1 MKKILF
7 LLLLPLFAI
16 SQNTIGLPDIINY
29 SKLSYNAGLQNWDVK
44 QDKNGIVY
52 FANNEGLLSFDG
64 KNWKLYPLPNKTI
77 VRSVS
82 IGSDHKIYV
91 GGQDELGYFAPNAN
105 GNLVYYSLTA
115 LIPAKHRSFEDVW
128 DIVSSGSALFFRSPN
143 KIFQYFG
150 GAITVFKAPSEWAY
164 LTSCNGKL
172 YAHDYQT
179 GLMAF
184 ENDNWQPVVTNYSFS
199 KTDPITGMIPSGS
212 GAIITTLKSGIFYFN
227 NNIITPI
234 KSGAANFLQNER
246 IYSAIA
252 INKEWTALAT
262 SNSGVYIINNRAE
275 IIQKFSS
282 TEGLQS
288 NNILSIFLDNK
299 QNLWLGLNNGLDFI
313 AYNSAIKHISPKLL
327 DESGYTAMIQNQQ
340 LYIGTSNGLYTV
352 ALQPLH
358 DLSFS
363 KGDFAL
369 VQNTS
374 GQTWGLSLINNKLL
388 LGHHEGAFYVNNNT
402 ATSFSSKPGFWN
414 FTPLGNMSPASIVVG
429 GTYRGLTIFD
439 AKANELFQSLDI
451 PNFIESSRYVTID
464 GEENIWVSHPY
475 HGVYKIEK
483 NSDGQYTTKQYQ
495 KKEGLPA
502 LLNNHIYKIKNRIV
516 VGTENGV
523 YEYNSE
529 KDRFEVASSYT
540 SLIGNQSI
548 RYLKEDKE
556 GNIWFIHEKVLGVI
570 DYTGNQPQVIYI
582 PELNGKML
590 SGFEYI
596 YAIDGSNIFLG
607 GEKGF
612 YHINYEKYKK
622 LAPALN
628 VQIRSVHIIDN
639 LDSTLFGGYFK
650 NVNENQLQEPNRIPQ
665 VAYRFKTMHFDF
677 TSVAFGFQ
685 NNLEYS
691 YRLKGFEN
699 NWSGWTKRTEKE
711 YTNLVPGSYTFEV
724 KVRNNLG
731 NESAVSSYQFKINA
745 PWYRTLFAYLLYF
758 IAIGFGVYKL
768 HIYQRKKF
776 KAQQQKY
783 EQEQQRLRYIHE
795 LEINKSETDI
805 VTLQNEKLEV
815 EIEYK
820 NSELASSAMHIVKKG
835 ELLTKVKSELGSII
849 KKIDNE
855 YAITELKKMVKALNE
870 DENLDQEWEY
880 FTKHFDK
887 VHSDFIVKLKEK
899 HSNISNNELKLC
911 AYLRMNLST
920 KEIAQ
925 LMNISVRG
933 VEISRYRLRKKLNLA
948 TDTNLFDYLITI
960 G

>member
-1 MKKILF
+1 MCH
-7 LLLLPLFAI
+7 
-16 SQNTIGLPDIINY
+16 Q
-29 SKLSYNAGLQNWDVK
+29 
-44 QDKNGIVY
+44 
-52 FANNEGLLSFDG
+52 
-64 KNWKLYPLPNKTI
+64 
-77 VRSVS
+77 
-82 IGSDHKIYV
+82 
-91 GGQDELGYFAPNAN
+91 
-105 GNLVYYSLTA
+105 
-115 LIPAKHRSFEDVW
+115 
-128 DIVSSGSALFFRSPN
+128 
-143 KIFQYFG
+143 
-150 GAITVFKAPSEWAY
+150 
-164 LTSCNGKL
+164 
-172 YAHDYQT
+172 
-179 GLMAF
+179 
-184 ENDNWQPVVTNYSFS
+184 
-199 KTDPITGMIPSGS
+199 
-212 GAIITTLKSGIFYFN
+212 
-227 NNIITPI
+227 
-234 KSGAANFLQNER
+234 
-246 IYSAIA
+246 
-252 INKEWTALAT
+252 
-262 SNSGVYIINNRAE
+262 
-275 IIQKFSS
+275 
-282 TEGLQS
+282 
-288 NNILSIFLDNK
+288 
-299 QNLWLGLNNGLDFI
+299 
-313 AYNSAIKHISPKLL
+313 
-327 DESGYTAMIQNQQ
+327 
-340 LYIGTSNGLYTV
+340 
-352 ALQPLH
+352 
-358 DLSFS
+358 
-363 KGDFAL
+363 
-369 VQNTS
+369 
-374 GQTWGLSLINNKLL
+374 
-388 LGHHEGAFYVNNNT
+388 
-402 ATSFSSKPGFWN
+402 
-414 FTPLGNMSPASIVVG
+414 
-429 GTYRGLTIFD
+429 
-439 AKANELFQSLDI
+439 
-451 PNFIESSRYVTID
+451 
-464 GEENIWVSHPY
+464 
-475 HGVYKIEK
+475 
-483 NSDGQYTTKQYQ
+483 QYQ

-523 YEYNSE
+523 YEYNIE
-529 KDRFEVASSYT
+529 KDKFETASSYT

-582 PELNGKML
+582 PELNAKML

-650 NVNENQLQEPNRIPQ
+650 NVNENQVQDATNIPQ
-665 VAYRFKTMHFDF
+665 VAYRFKTMHFDY
-677 TSVAFGFQ
+677 TSVAFGYQ

-699 NWSGWTKRTEKE
+699 NWSAWTKRTEKE

-731 NESAVSSYQFKINA
+731 NESAVSSYQFKIDA

-795 LEINKSETDI
+795 LEINKSESDL
-805 VTLQNEKLEV
+805 VTLQNEKLGV

-933 VEISRYRLRKKLNLA
+933 VEISRYRLRKKINLA
-948 TDTNLFDYLITI
+948 TDVNLFDYLISI

>member
-1 MKKILF
+1 
-7 LLLLPLFAI
+7 
-16 SQNTIGLPDIINY
+16 
-29 SKLSYNAGLQNWDVK
+29 
-44 QDKNGIVY
+44 
-52 FANNEGLLSFDG
+52 
-64 KNWKLYPLPNKTI
+64 
-77 VRSVS
+77 
-82 IGSDHKIYV
+82 
-91 GGQDELGYFAPNAN
+91 
-105 GNLVYYSLTA
+105 
-115 LIPAKHRSFEDVW
+115 
-128 DIVSSGSALFFRSPN
+128 
-143 KIFQYFG
+143 
-150 GAITVFKAPSEWAY
+150 
-164 LTSCNGKL
+164 
-172 YAHDYQT
+172 
-179 GLMAF
+179 
-184 ENDNWQPVVTNYSFS
+184 
-199 KTDPITGMIPSGS
+199 
-212 GAIITTLKSGIFYFN
+212 
-227 NNIITPI
+227 
-234 KSGAANFLQNER
+234 
-246 IYSAIA
+246 
-252 INKEWTALAT
+252 
-262 SNSGVYIINNRAE
+262 
-275 IIQKFSS
+275 
-282 TEGLQS
+282 
-288 NNILSIFLDNK
+288 
-299 QNLWLGLNNGLDFI
+299 
-313 AYNSAIKHISPKLL
+313 
-327 DESGYTAMIQNQQ
+327 MIQNQQ

-363 KGDFAL
+363 KGDFSL

-374 GQTWGLSLINNKLL
+374 GQSWGLSLINNKLL
-388 LGHHEGAFYVNNNT
+388 LGHHEGAFYVNKNT
-402 ATSFSSKPGFWN
+402 ATSFSTKPGFWN

-439 AKANELFQSLDI
+439 AKANELFQTLDI

-464 GEENIWVSHPY
+464 AEENIWVSHPY

-483 NSDGQYTTKQYQ
+483 NIDEQYTTKQYQ

-529 KDRFEVASSYT
+529 KERFEVASSYT

-582 PELNGKML
+582 PELNAKML

-650 NVNENQLQEPNRIPQ
+650 NVNENQMQEASNIPQ

-699 NWSGWTKRTEKE
+699 NWSAWTKRTEKE

-855 YAITELKKMVKALNE
+855 YAITELKKMVKALND

-948 TDTNLFDYLITI
+948 TDTNLFDYLISI

>member
-1 MKKILF
+1 M
-7 LLLLPLFAI
+7 
-16 SQNTIGLPDIINY
+16 
-29 SKLSYNAGLQNWDVK
+29 
-44 QDKNGIVY
+44 
-52 FANNEGLLSFDG
+52 
-64 KNWKLYPLPNKTI
+64 
-77 VRSVS
+77 
-82 IGSDHKIYV
+82 
-91 GGQDELGYFAPNAN
+91 
-105 GNLVYYSLTA
+105 
-115 LIPAKHRSFEDVW
+115 
-128 DIVSSGSALFFRSPN
+128 
-143 KIFQYFG
+143 
-150 GAITVFKAPSEWAY
+150 
-164 LTSCNGKL
+164 
-172 YAHDYQT
+172 
-179 GLMAF
+179 
-184 ENDNWQPVVTNYSFS
+184 
-199 KTDPITGMIPSGS
+199 
-212 GAIITTLKSGIFYFN
+212 
-227 NNIITPI
+227 
-234 KSGAANFLQNER
+234 
-246 IYSAIA
+246 
-252 INKEWTALAT
+252 
-262 SNSGVYIINNRAE
+262 
-275 IIQKFSS
+275 
-282 TEGLQS
+282 
-288 NNILSIFLDNK
+288 
-299 QNLWLGLNNGLDFI
+299 
-313 AYNSAIKHISPKLL
+313 
-327 DESGYTAMIQNQQ
+327 
-340 LYIGTSNGLYTV
+340 
-352 ALQPLH
+352 
-358 DLSFS
+358 
-363 KGDFAL
+363 

-374 GQTWGLSLINNKLL
+374 GQSWGLSLINNKLL
-388 LGHHEGAFYVNNNT
+388 LGHHEGAFYVNNNS

-439 AKANELFQSLDI
+439 AKANQLFQTLDI

-570 DYTGNQPQVIYI
+570 DYTSNQPQVIYI
-582 PELNGKML
+582 PELNAKML

-650 NVNENQLQEPNRIPQ
+650 NVNENQEQEPNNIPQ

>member
-1 MKKILF
+1 M
-7 LLLLPLFAI
+7 
-16 SQNTIGLPDIINY
+16 
-29 SKLSYNAGLQNWDVK
+29 
-44 QDKNGIVY
+44 
-52 FANNEGLLSFDG
+52 DG
-64 KNWKLYPLPNKTI
+64 N
-77 VRSVS
+77 
-82 IGSDHKIYV
+82 
-91 GGQDELGYFAPNAN
+91 
-105 GNLVYYSLTA
+105 
-115 LIPAKHRSFEDVW
+115 
-128 DIVSSGSALFFRSPN
+128 
-143 KIFQYFG
+143 
-150 GAITVFKAPSEWAY
+150 
-164 LTSCNGKL
+164 
-172 YAHDYQT
+172 
-179 GLMAF
+179 
-184 ENDNWQPVVTNYSFS
+184 
-199 KTDPITGMIPSGS
+199 
-212 GAIITTLKSGIFYFN
+212 
-227 NNIITPI
+227 
-234 KSGAANFLQNER
+234 
-246 IYSAIA
+246 
-252 INKEWTALAT
+252 
-262 SNSGVYIINNRAE
+262 
-275 IIQKFSS
+275 
-282 TEGLQS
+282 
-288 NNILSIFLDNK
+288 
-299 QNLWLGLNNGLDFI
+299 
-313 AYNSAIKHISPKLL
+313 
-327 DESGYTAMIQNQQ
+327 
-340 LYIGTSNGLYTV
+340 
-352 ALQPLH
+352 
-358 DLSFS
+358 
-363 KGDFAL
+363 
-369 VQNTS
+369 
-374 GQTWGLSLINNKLL
+374 
-388 LGHHEGAFYVNNNT
+388 
-402 ATSFSSKPGFWN
+402 
-414 FTPLGNMSPASIVVG
+414 
-429 GTYRGLTIFD
+429 
-439 AKANELFQSLDI
+439 
-451 PNFIESSRYVTID
+451 
-464 GEENIWVSHPY
+464 
-475 HGVYKIEK
+475 
-483 NSDGQYTTKQYQ
+483 YTTKQYQ

-523 YEYNSE
+523 YEYNTE
-529 KDRFEVASSYT
+529 KDKFETASSYT

-582 PELNGKML
+582 PELNAKML

-650 NVNENQLQEPNRIPQ
+650 NVNENQVQDASNKPQ

-699 NWSGWTKRTEKE
+699 NWSAWTKRTEKE

-731 NESAVSSYQFKINA
+731 NESAVSSYQFTIDA
-745 PWYRTLFAYLLYF
+745 PWYRTLLAYLLYF

-768 HIYQRKKF
+768 HIYQRTKF

-795 LEINKSETDI
+795 LEINKSESDL
-805 VTLQNEKLEV
+805 VTLQNEKLGV

-948 TDTNLFDYLITI
+948 TDTNLFDYLISI

>member
-1 MKKILF
+1 
-7 LLLLPLFAI
+7 
-16 SQNTIGLPDIINY
+16 
-29 SKLSYNAGLQNWDVK
+29 
-44 QDKNGIVY
+44 
-52 FANNEGLLSFDG
+52 
-64 KNWKLYPLPNKTI
+64 
-77 VRSVS
+77 
-82 IGSDHKIYV
+82 
-91 GGQDELGYFAPNAN
+91 
-105 GNLVYYSLTA
+105 
-115 LIPAKHRSFEDVW
+115 
-128 DIVSSGSALFFRSPN
+128 
-143 KIFQYFG
+143 
-150 GAITVFKAPSEWAY
+150 
-164 LTSCNGKL
+164 
-172 YAHDYQT
+172 
-179 GLMAF
+179 
-184 ENDNWQPVVTNYSFS
+184 
-199 KTDPITGMIPSGS
+199 
-212 GAIITTLKSGIFYFN
+212 
-227 NNIITPI
+227 
-234 KSGAANFLQNER
+234 
-246 IYSAIA
+246 
-252 INKEWTALAT
+252 
-262 SNSGVYIINNRAE
+262 
-275 IIQKFSS
+275 
-282 TEGLQS
+282 
-288 NNILSIFLDNK
+288 
-299 QNLWLGLNNGLDFI
+299 
-313 AYNSAIKHISPKLL
+313 
-327 DESGYTAMIQNQQ
+327 
-340 LYIGTSNGLYTV
+340 
-352 ALQPLH
+352 
-358 DLSFS
+358 
-363 KGDFAL
+363 
-369 VQNTS
+369 
-374 GQTWGLSLINNKLL
+374 
-388 LGHHEGAFYVNNNT
+388 
-402 ATSFSSKPGFWN
+402 
-414 FTPLGNMSPASIVVG
+414 MSPASIVVG

-439 AKANELFQSLDI
+439 AKANELFQTLDI

-464 GEENIWVSHPY
+464 AEENIWVSHPY

-483 NSDGQYTTKQYQ
+483 NIDEQYTTKQYQ

-529 KDRFEVASSYT
+529 KERFEVASSYT

-582 PELNGKML
+582 PELNAKML

-650 NVNENQLQEPNRIPQ
+650 NVNENQMQEASNIPQ

-699 NWSGWTKRTEKE
+699 NWSAWTKRTEKE

-948 TDTNLFDYLITI
+948 TDVNLFDYLISI

>member
-1 MKKILF
+1 
-7 LLLLPLFAI
+7 
-16 SQNTIGLPDIINY
+16 
-29 SKLSYNAGLQNWDVK
+29 
-44 QDKNGIVY
+44 
-52 FANNEGLLSFDG
+52 
-64 KNWKLYPLPNKTI
+64 
-77 VRSVS
+77 
-82 IGSDHKIYV
+82 
-91 GGQDELGYFAPNAN
+91 
-105 GNLVYYSLTA
+105 
-115 LIPAKHRSFEDVW
+115 
-128 DIVSSGSALFFRSPN
+128 
-143 KIFQYFG
+143 
-150 GAITVFKAPSEWAY
+150 
-164 LTSCNGKL
+164 
-172 YAHDYQT
+172 
-179 GLMAF
+179 
-184 ENDNWQPVVTNYSFS
+184 
-199 KTDPITGMIPSGS
+199 
-212 GAIITTLKSGIFYFN
+212 
-227 NNIITPI
+227 
-234 KSGAANFLQNER
+234 
-246 IYSAIA
+246 
-252 INKEWTALAT
+252 
-262 SNSGVYIINNRAE
+262 
-275 IIQKFSS
+275 
-282 TEGLQS
+282 
-288 NNILSIFLDNK
+288 
-299 QNLWLGLNNGLDFI
+299 
-313 AYNSAIKHISPKLL
+313 
-327 DESGYTAMIQNQQ
+327 
-340 LYIGTSNGLYTV
+340 
-352 ALQPLH
+352 
-358 DLSFS
+358 
-363 KGDFAL
+363 

-374 GQTWGLSLINNKLL
+374 GQSWGLSLINNKLL
-388 LGHHEGAFYVNNNT
+388 LGHHEGAFYVNKNT
-402 ATSFSSKPGFWN
+402 ATSFSTKPGFWN

-439 AKANELFQSLDI
+439 AKANELFQTLDI

-464 GEENIWVSHPY
+464 AEENIWVSHPY

-483 NSDGQYTTKQYQ
+483 NIDEQYTTKQYQ

-529 KDRFEVASSYT
+529 KERFEVASSYT

-582 PELNGKML
+582 PELNAKML

-650 NVNENQLQEPNRIPQ
+650 NVNENQMQEASNIPQ

-699 NWSGWTKRTEKE
+699 NWSAWTKRTEKE

-855 YAITELKKMVKALNE
+855 YAITELKKMVKALND

-948 TDTNLFDYLITI
+948 TDVNLFDYLISI

>member
-1 MKKILF
+1 
-7 LLLLPLFAI
+7 
-16 SQNTIGLPDIINY
+16 
-29 SKLSYNAGLQNWDVK
+29 
-44 QDKNGIVY
+44 
-52 FANNEGLLSFDG
+52 
-64 KNWKLYPLPNKTI
+64 
-77 VRSVS
+77 
-82 IGSDHKIYV
+82 
-91 GGQDELGYFAPNAN
+91 
-105 GNLVYYSLTA
+105 
-115 LIPAKHRSFEDVW
+115 
-128 DIVSSGSALFFRSPN
+128 
-143 KIFQYFG
+143 
-150 GAITVFKAPSEWAY
+150 
-164 LTSCNGKL
+164 
-172 YAHDYQT
+172 
-179 GLMAF
+179 
-184 ENDNWQPVVTNYSFS
+184 
-199 KTDPITGMIPSGS
+199 
-212 GAIITTLKSGIFYFN
+212 
-227 NNIITPI
+227 
-234 KSGAANFLQNER
+234 
-246 IYSAIA
+246 
-252 INKEWTALAT
+252 
-262 SNSGVYIINNRAE
+262 
-275 IIQKFSS
+275 
-282 TEGLQS
+282 
-288 NNILSIFLDNK
+288 
-299 QNLWLGLNNGLDFI
+299 
-313 AYNSAIKHISPKLL
+313 
-327 DESGYTAMIQNQQ
+327 MIQNQQ

-352 ALQPLH
+352 GLQPLK

-363 KGDFAL
+363 KGDFSL

-402 ATSFSSKPGFWN
+402 ATSFSNKPGFWN

-439 AKANELFQSLDI
+439 AKANQLFQTLDI

-464 GEENIWVSHPY
+464 AEENIWVSHPY

-483 NSDGQYTTKQYQ
+483 NMDGNYTTKQYQ

-523 YEYNSE
+523 YEYNTE
-529 KDRFEVASSYT
+529 KDKFETASSYT

-582 PELNGKML
+582 PELNAKML

-650 NVNENQLQEPNRIPQ
+650 NVNENQVQDASNKPQ

-699 NWSGWTKRTEKE
+699 NWSAWTKRTEKE

-731 NESAVSSYQFKINA
+731 NESAVSSYQFTIDA
-745 PWYRTLFAYLLYF
+745 PWYRTMLAYLLYF

-768 HIYQRKKF
+768 HIYQRTKF

-795 LEINKSETDI
+795 LEINKSESDL
-805 VTLQNEKLEV
+805 VTLQNEKLGV

-948 TDTNLFDYLITI
+948 TDTNLFDYLISI

>member
-7 LLLLPLFAI
+7 LLLIPVLVS

-52 FANNEGLLSFDG
+52 IANNEGLLSFDG
-64 KNWKLYPLPNKTI
+64 KNWKIYPLPNKTI
-77 VRSVS
+77 VRSVE
-82 IGSDHKIYV
+82 IGTDNKIYV
-91 GGQDELGYFAPNAN
+91 GGQDELGYFAPNTS
-105 GNLVYYSLTA
+105 GNLIYHSLTT
-115 LIPAKHRSFEDVW
+115 LIPAKFRSFEDVW
-128 DIVSSGSALFFRSPN
+128 DIVSYKSSLFFRSPN
-143 KIFQYFG
+143 KIFQYAA

-184 ENDNWQPVVTNYSFS
+184 ENDAWQTITTNYSFS
-199 KTDPITGMIPSGS
+199 KTDPITGIIPTAG
-212 GAIITTLKSGIFYFN
+212 GAIITSLKNGIFYYSN
-227 NNIITPI
+227 NTIQPI
-234 KSGAANFLQNER
+234 ATGAARIFQNER

-252 INKEWTALAT
+252 INKEWIALAT
-262 SNSGVYIINNRAE
+262 SSGGVYVINNKAE

-288 NNILSIFLDNK
+288 NNILSIFLDQK
-299 QNLWLGLNNGLDFI
+299 QNLWLGLNNGIDFI

-340 LYIGTSNGLYTV
+340 LYIGTSNGLYSV
-352 ALQPLH
+352 PLQPIK

-363 KGDFAL
+363 KGDFSL

-374 GQTWGLSLINNKLL
+374 GQSWGLALINNQLL
-388 LGHHEGAFYVNNNT
+388 LGHHEGAFYVTNNV
-402 ATSFSSKPGFWN
+402 ASSFSNKPGFWN
-414 FTPLGNMSPASIVVG
+414 FTPLGNMTPSTLIVG
-429 GTYRGLTIFD
+429 GTYRGITLLD
-439 AKANELFQSLDI
+439 AKANQLIESVDI
-451 PNFIESSRYVTID
+451 PDFYESSRYVTID
-464 GEENIWVSHPY
+464 AEENIWVSHPY
-475 HGVYKIEK
+475 HGVYKIVK
-483 NSDGQYTTKQYQ
+483 NSTGAYTTKQYK
-495 KKEGLPA
+495 KKEGLPS
-502 LLNNHIYKIKNRIV
+502 LLNNQIYKIKNRIV
-516 VGTENGV
+516 VGTEKGV
-523 YEYNSE
+523 YEYNTE
-529 KDRFEVASSYT
+529 KDIFEIANNYA

-570 DYTGNQPQVIYI
+570 DYTGKQPQVIYI
-582 PELNGKML
+582 PELNAKML

-596 YAIDGSNIFLG
+596 YAIDGNNIFLG

-622 LAPALN
+622 QAPALN

-650 NVNENQLQEPNRIPQ
+650 DVNDIQLQDLKNTPHIS
-665 VAYRFKTMHFDF
+665 YRFKTMHFDY
-677 TSVAFGFQ
+677 TSIAFGYQ

-691 YRLKGFEN
+691 YRLKGFEDS
-699 NWSGWTKRTEKE
+699 WSTWTKRTEKE
-711 YTNLVPGSYTFEV
+711 YTNLAPGNYTFEV

-731 NESAVSSYQFKINA
+731 NESSVSSYQFTIDA
-745 PWYRTLFAYLLYF
+745 PWYRSLFTYLIYF
-758 IAIGFGVYKL
+758 IAIGFGAYKL
-768 HIYQRKKF
+768 HIYQRTKF
-776 KAQQQKY
+776 KLQQQKY

-795 LEINKSETDI
+795 LEINKSETDLI
-805 VTLQNEKLEV
+805 TVQNEKLEV
-815 EIEYK
+815 EIEFK

-835 ELLTKVKSELGSII
+835 ELLTKIKSELGSII

-925 LMNISVRG
+925 LMNISARG
-933 VEISRYRLRKKLNLA
+933 VEISRYRLRKKINLA
-948 TDTNLFDYLITI
+948 TDTNLFDYLLSI

>member
-1 MKKILF
+1 
-7 LLLLPLFAI
+7 
-16 SQNTIGLPDIINY
+16 
-29 SKLSYNAGLQNWDVK
+29 
-44 QDKNGIVY
+44 
-52 FANNEGLLSFDG
+52 
-64 KNWKLYPLPNKTI
+64 
-77 VRSVS
+77 
-82 IGSDHKIYV
+82 
-91 GGQDELGYFAPNAN
+91 
-105 GNLVYYSLTA
+105 
-115 LIPAKHRSFEDVW
+115 
-128 DIVSSGSALFFRSPN
+128 
-143 KIFQYFG
+143 
-150 GAITVFKAPSEWAY
+150 
-164 LTSCNGKL
+164 
-172 YAHDYQT
+172 
-179 GLMAF
+179 
-184 ENDNWQPVVTNYSFS
+184 
-199 KTDPITGMIPSGS
+199 
-212 GAIITTLKSGIFYFN
+212 
-227 NNIITPI
+227 
-234 KSGAANFLQNER
+234 
-246 IYSAIA
+246 
-252 INKEWTALAT
+252 
-262 SNSGVYIINNRAE
+262 
-275 IIQKFSS
+275 
-282 TEGLQS
+282 
-288 NNILSIFLDNK
+288 
-299 QNLWLGLNNGLDFI
+299 
-313 AYNSAIKHISPKLL
+313 
-327 DESGYTAMIQNQQ
+327 
-340 LYIGTSNGLYTV
+340 
-352 ALQPLH
+352 
-358 DLSFS
+358 
-363 KGDFAL
+363 
-369 VQNTS
+369 
-374 GQTWGLSLINNKLL
+374 
-388 LGHHEGAFYVNNNT
+388 
-402 ATSFSSKPGFWN
+402 
-414 FTPLGNMSPASIVVG
+414 MSPASIVIG

-582 PELNGKML
+582 PELNAKML

-650 NVNENQLQEPNRIPQ
+650 NVNENQMQEASNIPQ

-699 NWSGWTKRTEKE
+699 NWSAWTKRTEKE

-948 TDTNLFDYLITI
+948 TDVNLFDYLISI

>member
-1 MKKILF
+1 
-7 LLLLPLFAI
+7 
-16 SQNTIGLPDIINY
+16 
-29 SKLSYNAGLQNWDVK
+29 
-44 QDKNGIVY
+44 
-52 FANNEGLLSFDG
+52 
-64 KNWKLYPLPNKTI
+64 
-77 VRSVS
+77 
-82 IGSDHKIYV
+82 
-91 GGQDELGYFAPNAN
+91 
-105 GNLVYYSLTA
+105 
-115 LIPAKHRSFEDVW
+115 
-128 DIVSSGSALFFRSPN
+128 
-143 KIFQYFG
+143 
-150 GAITVFKAPSEWAY
+150 
-164 LTSCNGKL
+164 
-172 YAHDYQT
+172 
-179 GLMAF
+179 
-184 ENDNWQPVVTNYSFS
+184 
-199 KTDPITGMIPSGS
+199 
-212 GAIITTLKSGIFYFN
+212 
-227 NNIITPI
+227 
-234 KSGAANFLQNER
+234 
-246 IYSAIA
+246 
-252 INKEWTALAT
+252 
-262 SNSGVYIINNRAE
+262 
-275 IIQKFSS
+275 
-282 TEGLQS
+282 
-288 NNILSIFLDNK
+288 
-299 QNLWLGLNNGLDFI
+299 
-313 AYNSAIKHISPKLL
+313 
-327 DESGYTAMIQNQQ
+327 MIQNQQ

-363 KGDFAL
+363 KGDFSL

-374 GQTWGLSLINNKLL
+374 GQSWGLSLINNKLL
-388 LGHHEGAFYVNNNT
+388 LGHHEGAFYVNKNT
-402 ATSFSSKPGFWN
+402 ATSFSTKPGFWN

-439 AKANELFQSLDI
+439 AKANELFQTLDI

-464 GEENIWVSHPY
+464 AEENIWVSHPY

-483 NSDGQYTTKQYQ
+483 NIDEQYTTKQYQ

-529 KDRFEVASSYT
+529 KERFEVASSYT

-582 PELNGKML
+582 PELNAKML

-650 NVNENQLQEPNRIPQ
+650 NVNENQMQEASNIPQ

-699 NWSGWTKRTEKE
+699 NWSAWTKRTEKE

-855 YAITELKKMVKALNE
+855 YAITELKKMVKALND

-948 TDTNLFDYLITI
+948 TDVNLFDYLISI

>member
-1 MKKILF
+1 VKKIVF
-7 LLLLPLFAI
+7 LLLIPFLVA

-29 SKLSYNAGLQNWDVK
+29 SKLSYNAGLQNWDIK

-64 KNWKLYPLPNKTI
+64 KNWKIYPLPNKTI
-77 VRSVS
+77 VRSVE
-82 IGSDHKIYV
+82 IGADNKIYV

-105 GNLVYYSLTA
+105 GSLVYHSLTN
-115 LIPAKHRSFEDVW
+115 LIPAKFRSFEDVW
-128 DIVSSGSALFFRSPN
+128 DIISYKSSLFFRSPN
-143 KIFQYFG
+143 KIFQYNTG
-150 GAITVFKAPSEWAY
+150 TITVFKAPSEWAY

-184 ENDNWQPVVTNYSFS
+184 VNDSWQPITTNYVFS
-199 KTDPITGMIPSGS
+199 KTDPVTGMIPTTG
-212 GAIITTLKSGIFYFN
+212 GAIITTLKKGLFYYSNNTIQPITTGAAGIF
-227 NNIITPI
+227 
-234 KSGAANFLQNER
+234 QNER

-252 INKEWTALAT
+252 INKEWMALAT
-262 SNSGVYIINNRAE
+262 SSGGVYVINNKAE

-288 NNILSIFLDNK
+288 NNILSIFLDQK
-299 QNLWLGLNNGLDFI
+299 QNLWLGLNNGIDFI

-340 LYIGTSNGLYTV
+340 LYIGTSNGLYSV
-352 ALQPLH
+352 PLQPVN

-363 KGDFAL
+363 KGDFSL

-374 GQTWGLSLINNKLL
+374 GQSWGLALINNQLV
-388 LGHHEGAFYVNNNT
+388 LGHHEGAFYVNNKV
-402 ATSFSSKPGFWN
+402 ATPFSSKPGFWN
-414 FTPLGNMSPASIVVG
+414 FTPLGNMTPSTLIVG
-429 GTYRGLTIFD
+429 GTYRGLTLLD
-439 AKANELFQSLDI
+439 AKANQLIESLDI
-451 PNFIESSRYVTID
+451 PNFYESSRYVTID
-464 GEENIWVSHPY
+464 AEENIWVSHPY
-475 HGVYKIEK
+475 HGVYKIVK
-483 NSDGQYTTKQYQ
+483 NSNGIYTTKQYQ
-495 KKEGLPA
+495 KKEGLPL

-516 VGTENGV
+516 VGTEKGV
-523 YEYNSE
+523 YEYNTE
-529 KDRFEVASSYT
+529 KDVFETANNYA
-540 SLIGNQSI
+540 SLIGDQSI

-570 DYTGNQPQVIYI
+570 DYTGQQPQVTYI

-596 YAIDGSNIFLG
+596 YPIDGNNIFLG

-622 LAPALN
+622 QEPALH

-650 NVNENQLQEPNRIPQ
+650 DVNEIQLQDLKNTPHIS
-665 VAYRFKTMHFDF
+665 YRFKTMHFDY
-677 TSVAFGFQ
+677 TSIAFGYQ

-691 YRLKGFEN
+691 YRIKGFEDG
-699 NWSGWTKRTEKE
+699 WSTWTKRTEKE
-711 YTNLVPGSYTFEV
+711 YTNLAPGNYTFEV

-731 NESAVSSYQFKINA
+731 KESTISSYQFSIDA
-745 PWYRTLFAYLLYF
+745 PWYRSLFAYLLYF
-758 IAIGFGVYKL
+758 IAIGFGAYKL
-768 HIYQRKKF
+768 HIYQRTKF
-776 KAQQQKY
+776 KSQQQKY

-795 LEINKSETDI
+795 LEINKSGSDLI
-805 VTLQNEKLEV
+805 TLQNEKLGV
-815 EIEYK
+815 EIEFK

-835 ELLTKVKSELGSII
+835 ELLTKIKSELGSII

-855 YAITELKKMVKALNE
+855 YAITELKRMVKTLNE

-899 HSNISNNELKLC
+899 HNNISNNELKLC

-933 VEISRYRLRKKLNLA
+933 VEISRYRLRKKINLA
-948 TDTNLFDYLITI
+948 TDINLFDYLISI

>member
-1 MKKILF
+1 
-7 LLLLPLFAI
+7 
-16 SQNTIGLPDIINY
+16 
-29 SKLSYNAGLQNWDVK
+29 
-44 QDKNGIVY
+44 
-52 FANNEGLLSFDG
+52 
-64 KNWKLYPLPNKTI
+64 
-77 VRSVS
+77 
-82 IGSDHKIYV
+82 
-91 GGQDELGYFAPNAN
+91 
-105 GNLVYYSLTA
+105 
-115 LIPAKHRSFEDVW
+115 
-128 DIVSSGSALFFRSPN
+128 
-143 KIFQYFG
+143 
-150 GAITVFKAPSEWAY
+150 
-164 LTSCNGKL
+164 
-172 YAHDYQT
+172 
-179 GLMAF
+179 
-184 ENDNWQPVVTNYSFS
+184 
-199 KTDPITGMIPSGS
+199 
-212 GAIITTLKSGIFYFN
+212 
-227 NNIITPI
+227 
-234 KSGAANFLQNER
+234 
-246 IYSAIA
+246 
-252 INKEWTALAT
+252 
-262 SNSGVYIINNRAE
+262 
-275 IIQKFSS
+275 
-282 TEGLQS
+282 
-288 NNILSIFLDNK
+288 
-299 QNLWLGLNNGLDFI
+299 
-313 AYNSAIKHISPKLL
+313 
-327 DESGYTAMIQNQQ
+327 MIQNQQ
-340 LYIGTSNGLYTV
+340 LYIGTSNGLYSV
-352 ALQPLH
+352 GLQPLK

-363 KGDFAL
+363 KGDFSL

-374 GQTWGLSLINNKLL
+374 GQTWGLTLINNKLL
-388 LGHHEGAFYVNNNT
+388 LGHHEGAFYINNNK
-402 ATSFSSKPGFWN
+402 ATSFSNKPGFWN
-414 FTPLGNMSPASIVVG
+414 FTPLGNMSPASIIVG

-439 AKANELFQSLDI
+439 AKANQLFQTLDI

-464 GEENIWVSHPY
+464 AEENIWVSHPY

-483 NSDGQYTTKQYQ
+483 NMDGNYTSKQYQ

-523 YEYNSE
+523 YEYNTE
-529 KDRFEVASSYT
+529 KDKFETASSYT

-556 GNIWFIHEKVLGVI
+556 GNIWFIHEKALGVI

-582 PELNGKML
+582 PELNAKML

-596 YAIDGSNIFLG
+596 HAVNSNNIFLG

-628 VQIRSVHIIDN
+628 VQIRSVHIIDD

-650 NVNENQLQEPNRIPQ
+650 NVNESQVQDEISIPH
-665 VAYRFKTMHFDF
+665 VAYRYKTMHFDF

-691 YRLKGFEN
+691 YRLKGLEN
-699 NWSGWTKRTEKE
+699 NWSAWTKRTEKE

-731 NESAVSSYQFKINA
+731 NESAVSSYQFTIDA
-745 PWYRTLFAYLLYF
+745 PWYRTLIAYFLYF

-795 LEINKSETDI
+795 LEINKSESDL
-805 VTLQNEKLEV
+805 VTLQNEKLGV

-948 TDTNLFDYLITI
+948 TDTNLFDYLISI

>member
-1 MKKILF
+1 M
-7 LLLLPLFAI
+7 
-16 SQNTIGLPDIINY
+16 
-29 SKLSYNAGLQNWDVK
+29 
-44 QDKNGIVY
+44 
-52 FANNEGLLSFDG
+52 
-64 KNWKLYPLPNKTI
+64 
-77 VRSVS
+77 
-82 IGSDHKIYV
+82 
-91 GGQDELGYFAPNAN
+91 
-105 GNLVYYSLTA
+105 
-115 LIPAKHRSFEDVW
+115 
-128 DIVSSGSALFFRSPN
+128 
-143 KIFQYFG
+143 
-150 GAITVFKAPSEWAY
+150 
-164 LTSCNGKL
+164 
-172 YAHDYQT
+172 
-179 GLMAF
+179 
-184 ENDNWQPVVTNYSFS
+184 
-199 KTDPITGMIPSGS
+199 
-212 GAIITTLKSGIFYFN
+212 
-227 NNIITPI
+227 
-234 KSGAANFLQNER
+234 
-246 IYSAIA
+246 
-252 INKEWTALAT
+252 
-262 SNSGVYIINNRAE
+262 
-275 IIQKFSS
+275 
-282 TEGLQS
+282 
-288 NNILSIFLDNK
+288 
-299 QNLWLGLNNGLDFI
+299 
-313 AYNSAIKHISPKLL
+313 
-327 DESGYTAMIQNQQ
+327 
-340 LYIGTSNGLYTV
+340 
-352 ALQPLH
+352 
-358 DLSFS
+358 
-363 KGDFAL
+363 
-369 VQNTS
+369 
-374 GQTWGLSLINNKLL
+374 
-388 LGHHEGAFYVNNNT
+388 
-402 ATSFSSKPGFWN
+402 
-414 FTPLGNMSPASIVVG
+414 
-429 GTYRGLTIFD
+429 
-439 AKANELFQSLDI
+439 
-451 PNFIESSRYVTID
+451 
-464 GEENIWVSHPY
+464 SHPY
-475 HGVYKIEK
+475 HGVYKIVK

-495 KKEGLPA
+495 IKEGLPA

-516 VGTENGV
+516 VGTEKGV
-523 YEYNSE
+523 YEYNIE
-529 KDRFEVASSYT
+529 KDKFEVASSYA

-556 GNIWFIHEKVLGVI
+556 GNIWFIHEKELGVI
-570 DYTGNQPQVIYI
+570 DYTGNQPKVIYI
-582 PELNGKML
+582 PELNAKML

-622 LAPALN
+622 LAPSLN

-639 LDSTLFGGYFK
+639 IDSTLFGGYFK
-650 NVNENQLQEPNRIPQ
+650 NVNENQVQDQVNSPE
-665 VAYRFKTMHFDF
+665 VAYHFKTMRFDY
-677 TSVAFGFQ
+677 TSVAFGYQ

-699 NWSGWTKRTEKE
+699 NWSTWTKRTEKE

-731 NESAVSSYQFKINA
+731 NESAVASYQFTINA

-795 LEINKSETDI
+795 LEINKSETDL
-805 VTLQNEKLEV
+805 VALQNEKLEV

-835 ELLTKVKSELGSII
+835 ELLTKVKSELASII

-948 TDTNLFDYLITI
+948 TDVNLFDYLISI

>member
-7 LLLLPLFAI
+7 LLLIPVLVS

-52 FANNEGLLSFDG
+52 IANNEGLLSFDG
-64 KNWKLYPLPNKTI
+64 KNWKIYPLPNKTI
-77 VRSVS
+77 VRSVE
-82 IGSDHKIYV
+82 IGTDNKIYV

-105 GNLVYYSLTA
+105 GNLIYHTLTN
-115 LIPAKHRSFEDVW
+115 LIPAKFRSFEDVW
-128 DIVSSGSALFFRSPN
+128 DIVSYKSSLFFRSPN
-143 KIFQYFG
+143 KIFQYTAG
-150 GAITVFKAPSEWAY
+150 TITVFKAPSEWAY

-184 ENDNWQPVVTNYSFS
+184 ENDAWQPVVTNYSFS
-199 KTDPITGMIPSGS
+199 KTDPITGMIPTLG
-212 GAIITTLKSGIFYFN
+212 GTIITTLKNGLFFYDN
-227 NNIITPI
+227 ATIQPITT
-234 KSGAANFLQNER
+234 GAARIFQNER

-252 INKEWTALAT
+252 INKDWTALAT
-262 SNSGVYIINNRAE
+262 SSGGVYIINNKAE

-288 NNILSIFLDNK
+288 NNILSIFLDQK
-299 QNLWLGLNNGLDFI
+299 QNLWLGLNNGIDFI

-340 LYIGTSNGLYTV
+340 LYIGTSNGLYNVT
-352 ALQPLH
+352 LQPIK

-363 KGDFAL
+363 KGDFSL
-369 VQNTS
+369 VQNTG
-374 GQTWGLSLINNKLL
+374 GQSWGLALINNQLV
-388 LGHHEGAFYVNNNT
+388 LGHHEGAFYINNNT
-402 ATSFSSKPGFWN
+402 ATSFSNKPGFWN
-414 FTPLGNMSPASIVVG
+414 FTPLGNMTPATLIVS
-429 GTYRGLTIFD
+429 GTYRGLTLLD
-439 AKANELFQSLDI
+439 ATANQLVASLDI
-451 PNFIESSRYVTID
+451 PNFYESSRYVTID
-464 GEENIWVSHPY
+464 AEENIWVSHPY
-475 HGVYKIEK
+475 HGVYKIVK
-483 NSDGQYTTKQYQ
+483 NSNGVYTTKQYE
-495 KKEGLPA
+495 KKQGLPS

-516 VGTENGV
+516 VGTEKGV

-529 KDRFEVASSYT
+529 KDIFEIANNYA

-570 DYTGNQPQVIYI
+570 DYTGKQPQVIYI
-582 PELNGKML
+582 PELNAKML

-596 YAIDGSNIFLG
+596 YAIDGNNIFLG

-622 LAPALN
+622 QAPSLN

-639 LDSTLFGGYFK
+639 EDSTLFGGYFK
-650 NVNENQLQEPNRIPQ
+650 DVNDIQLQDPKNAPHIS
-665 VAYRFKTMHFDF
+665 YRFKTMHFDY
-677 TSVAFGFQ
+677 TSIAFGFQ

-691 YRLKGFEN
+691 YRLKGFEDS
-699 NWSGWTKRTEKE
+699 WSTWTKRTEKE
-711 YTNLVPGSYTFEV
+711 YTNLAPGNYTFEV

-731 NESAVSSYQFKINA
+731 NESTISSYQFTIDA
-745 PWYRTLFAYLLYF
+745 PWYRTLFAYLLYC
-758 IAIGFGVYKL
+758 IAFGFGAYKL
-768 HIYQRKKF
+768 HIYQRTKF
-776 KAQQQKY
+776 KLQQQKY
-783 EQEQQRLRYIHE
+783 EQEQERLRYIHE
-795 LEINKSETDI
+795 LEINKSESDLI
-805 VTLQNEKLEV
+805 NVQNEKLEV
-815 EIEYK
+815 EIEFK

-835 ELLTKVKSELGSII
+835 ELLTKIKSELGSII

-855 YAITELKKMVKALNE
+855 YAIAELKKMVKALNE

-899 HSNISNNELKLC
+899 HNNISNNELKLC

-948 TDTNLFDYLITI
+948 TDTNLFDYLLGI

>member
-7 LLLLPLFAI
+7 LLLIPILAA

-29 SKLSYNAGLQNWDVK
+29 SKLSYNAGLQNWDIK

-64 KNWKLYPLPNKTI
+64 KNWKVYPLPNKTI
-77 VRSVS
+77 VRSVE
-82 IGSDHKIYV
+82 IGTDNKIYV
-91 GGQDELGYFAPNAN
+91 GGQDELGYFAPNTN
-105 GNLVYYSLTA
+105 GNLIYYSLTN
-115 LIPAKHRSFEDVW
+115 LIPAKFRSFEDVW
-128 DIVSSGSALFFRSPN
+128 DIISYKSSLFFRSPN
-143 KIFQYFG
+143 KIFEYNAG
-150 GAITVFKAPSEWAY
+150 TITVFKAPSEWAY

-172 YAHDYQT
+172 YAHDYQM
-179 GLMAF
+179 GLMSF
-184 ENDNWQPVVTNYSFS
+184 ENDAWQPITTNYSFS
-199 KTDPITGMIPSGS
+199 KTDPITGMIPSAG
-212 GAIITTLKSGIFYFN
+212 GAIITTLKNSLFYYSNNSIQPITTGASSIFQ
-227 NNIITPI
+227 T
-234 KSGAANFLQNER
+234 ER

-252 INKEWTALAT
+252 INKEWIALAT
-262 SNSGVYIINNRAE
+262 SSGGVYIINNKAE

-288 NNILSIFLDNK
+288 NNILSIFLDQK
-299 QNLWLGLNNGLDFI
+299 QNLWLGLNNGIDFI

-340 LYIGTSNGLYTV
+340 LYIGTSNGLYNV
-352 ALQPLH
+352 SLQPIK

-363 KGDFAL
+363 KGDFSL

-374 GQTWGLSLINNKLL
+374 GQSWGLALINNQLV

-402 ATSFSSKPGFWN
+402 ASSFSNKPGFWN
-414 FTPLGNMSPASIVVG
+414 FTPLGNMTPATTIVG
-429 GTYRGLTIFD
+429 GTYRGLTLLD
-439 AKANELFQSLDI
+439 AKTNQLVESLDI
-451 PNFIESSRYVTID
+451 PNFYESSRYVTID
-464 GEENIWVSHPY
+464 AEENIWVSHPY
-475 HGVYKIEK
+475 HGVYKIVK
-483 NSDGQYTTKQYQ
+483 NSNGIYTTKQYE
-495 KKEGLPA
+495 KKEGLPS
-502 LLNNHIYKIKNRIV
+502 LLNNQIYKIKNRIV
-516 VGTENGV
+516 VGTDKGV
-523 YEYNSE
+523 YEYNTE
-529 KDRFEVASSYT
+529 KDIFEVANNYA

-570 DYTGNQPQVIYI
+570 DYTGKEPQVIYI
-582 PELNGKML
+582 PELNAKML

-596 YAIDGSNIFLG
+596 YAIDGNNIFLG

-622 LAPALN
+622 QAPVLN

-639 LDSTLFGGYFK
+639 IDSTLFGGYFK
-650 NVNENQLQEPNRIPQ
+650 DVNDIQLQDVKNSPHISYN
-665 VAYRFKTMHFDF
+665 FKTMHFDY
-677 TSVAFGFQ
+677 TSIAFGYQ

-691 YRLKGFEN
+691 YRLKGFEDS
-699 NWSGWTKRTEKE
+699 WSTWTKRTEKE
-711 YTNLVPGSYTFEV
+711 YTNLAPGNYTFEV

-731 NESAVSSYQFKINA
+731 NESTISSYQFTIDA
-745 PWYRTLFAYLLYF
+745 PWYRTLFVYLIYF
-758 IAIGFGVYKL
+758 IAIGFGAYKL

-776 KAQQQKY
+776 KSQQQKY

-795 LEINKSETDI
+795 LEINKSESDL
-805 VTLQNEKLEV
+805 VTVQNEKLEV
-815 EIEYK
+815 EIEFK

-835 ELLTKVKSELGSII
+835 ELLTKIKSELGSII

-887 VHSDFIVKLKEK
+887 VHSDFIVKLKDK
-899 HSNISNNELKLC
+899 HNNISNNELKLC

-933 VEISRYRLRKKLNLA
+933 VEISRYRLRKKLNLT
-948 TDTNLFDYLITI
+948 TDTNLFDYLISI

>member
-1 MKKILF
+1 
-7 LLLLPLFAI
+7 
-16 SQNTIGLPDIINY
+16 
-29 SKLSYNAGLQNWDVK
+29 
-44 QDKNGIVY
+44 
-52 FANNEGLLSFDG
+52 
-64 KNWKLYPLPNKTI
+64 
-77 VRSVS
+77 
-82 IGSDHKIYV
+82 
-91 GGQDELGYFAPNAN
+91 
-105 GNLVYYSLTA
+105 
-115 LIPAKHRSFEDVW
+115 
-128 DIVSSGSALFFRSPN
+128 
-143 KIFQYFG
+143 
-150 GAITVFKAPSEWAY
+150 
-164 LTSCNGKL
+164 
-172 YAHDYQT
+172 
-179 GLMAF
+179 
-184 ENDNWQPVVTNYSFS
+184 
-199 KTDPITGMIPSGS
+199 
-212 GAIITTLKSGIFYFN
+212 
-227 NNIITPI
+227 
-234 KSGAANFLQNER
+234 
-246 IYSAIA
+246 
-252 INKEWTALAT
+252 
-262 SNSGVYIINNRAE
+262 
-275 IIQKFSS
+275 
-282 TEGLQS
+282 
-288 NNILSIFLDNK
+288 
-299 QNLWLGLNNGLDFI
+299 
-313 AYNSAIKHISPKLL
+313 
-327 DESGYTAMIQNQQ
+327 
-340 LYIGTSNGLYTV
+340 
-352 ALQPLH
+352 
-358 DLSFS
+358 
-363 KGDFAL
+363 L

-374 GQTWGLSLINNKLL
+374 GQSWGLSLINNKLL

-414 FTPLGNMSPASIVVG
+414 FTPLGNMSPASVVVG

-439 AKANELFQSLDI
+439 AKANQLFQTLDI

-464 GEENIWVSHPY
+464 AEENIWVSHPY

-483 NSDGQYTTKQYQ
+483 TIDGKYTTKQYQ

-529 KDRFEVASSYT
+529 KDRFETASSYT

-582 PELNGKML
+582 PELNAKML

-622 LAPALN
+622 LAPVLN

-639 LDSTLFGGYFK
+639 IDSTLFGGYFK
-650 NVNENQLQEPNRIPQ
+650 NVNENQVQEANNIPQ

-699 NWSGWTKRTEKE
+699 NWSAWTKRTEKE
-711 YTNLVPGSYTFEV
+711 YTNLVLGSYTFEV

-731 NESAVSSYQFKINA
+731 NESAVSSFQFTINA
-745 PWYRTLFAYLLYF
+745 PWYRTRFAYLLYF
-758 IAIGFGVYKL
+758 ITIGFGVYKL

-805 VTLQNEKLEV
+805 VTLQNEKLGV

-948 TDTNLFDYLITI
+948 TDINLFDYLISI